1 MSGRAAGPPIS
12 SSSAR
17 PIAANAIQVKSTS
30 RREDSTASVSGPVI
44 SIASAMP
51 SGTVRSDR

>member
-1 MSGRAAGPPIS
+1 MSGRAAGPPIN

-17 PIAANAIQVKSTS
+17 PTAANAIQVKSTS
-30 RREDSTASVSGPVI
+30 LRDDSTASASGPVI
-44 SIASAMP
+44 SSASAIP